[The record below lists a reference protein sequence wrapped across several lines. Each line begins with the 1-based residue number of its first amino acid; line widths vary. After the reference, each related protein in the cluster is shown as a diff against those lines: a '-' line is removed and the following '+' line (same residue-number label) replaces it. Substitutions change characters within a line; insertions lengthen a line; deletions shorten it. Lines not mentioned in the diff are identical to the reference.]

1 MANAK
6 ALDLLRRTG
15 ERGTEAFSATVLIAE
30 GVPDFLTWATHS
42 EAYAVFGVI
51 AGSWMSAFAE
61 CIPSDVR
68 VLIRTHDDDAGHKYA
83 QQIGETLRDRCQ
95 VFCRAK
101 K

>member
-1 MANAK
+1 MANK
-6 ALDLLRRTG
+6 RGLDLLRQTG
-15 ERGTEAFSATVLIAE
+15 GCGTEAFNTTVLIAE
-30 GVPDFLTWATHS
+30 GVPDFLTWATHR
-42 EAYAVFGVI
+42 EAFAIFGVI
-51 AGSWMSAFAE
+51 AGSWTSAFAE
-61 CIPSDVR
+61 RVPRDVR